1 MAAMKRSTM
10 GLHARSHVGDD
21 LDSTI
26 HVGQDAGK
34 ELARFRFPTAVFTPE
49 DAMQVIEDELLL
61 DGNSR
66 QNLATFCQTWE
77 EDNVV
82 ALMHEGQ
89 DKNLID
95 KDEYRQHRGNLGHR
109 LLGGL
114 RAGRHGRQVALAGTT
129 IRRG

>member
-1 MAAMKRSTM
+1 M

-26 HVGQDAGK
+26 HVGQDADK
-34 ELARFRFPTAVFTPE
+34 ELPRFRFPTAVFTPE
-49 DAMQVIEDELLL
+49 DAMQVIDDELLL
-61 DGNSR
+61 DGNAR

-95 KDEYRQHRGNLGHR
+95 KDEYPHPAEFERRCVHMTKVES
-109 LLGGL
+109 GGFSHL
-114 RAGRHGRQVALAGTT
+114 
-129 IRRG
+129 